1 MEMTFAAIIGLVL
14 GLFFTYYDKKSG
26 TNLYKKWY
34 NISNKN
40 KIDPDLEIGF
50 VTNQLFGQKLTVAL
64 ILTGIFYLISF
75 LVFGVNPVKSL
86 FYMIAFFLGLMVAFY
101 TANLILS
108 MFSKKVSGAI
118 DYIEKVE
125 KGGIDLGEEAKK
137 SSNKV
142 KDKVKETVTG
152 NEKIVVEEKPE
163 PIPEPA
169 KEADPKEDSNWRDG
183 VKKFMDK

>member
-1 MEMTFAAIIGLVL
+1 MEMTFAATIGLVL

-64 ILTGIFYLISF
+64 ILTGICYLISF

-86 FYMIAFFLGLMVAFY
+86 FYMIELL
-101 TANLILS
+101 
-108 MFSKKVSGAI
+108 
-118 DYIEKVE
+118 
-125 KGGIDLGEEAKK
+125 
-137 SSNKV
+137 
-142 KDKVKETVTG
+142 
-152 NEKIVVEEKPE
+152 
-163 PIPEPA
+163 
-169 KEADPKEDSNWRDG
+169 
-183 VKKFMDK
+183 